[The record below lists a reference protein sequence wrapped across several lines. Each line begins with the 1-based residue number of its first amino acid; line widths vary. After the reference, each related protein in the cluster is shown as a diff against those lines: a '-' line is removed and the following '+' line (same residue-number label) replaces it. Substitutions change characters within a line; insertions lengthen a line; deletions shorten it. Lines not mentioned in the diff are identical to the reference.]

1 MNALYMTSHKPTS
14 VRNRHWYIRT
24 AGEPHSR
31 MAISRSAKQ
40 TEEKFLEDLVVYEV
54 YNVLHALALEYS
66 SLISSNLIGE

>member
-1 MNALYMTSHKPTS
+1 
-14 VRNRHWYIRT
+14 
-24 AGEPHSR
+24 

>member
-14 VRNRHWYIRT
+14 VGNRAGYIRT
-24 AGEPHSR
+24 AGGPHSR

-54 YNVLHALALEYS
+54 YQCITCASIRVQFTYF
-66 SLISSNLIGE
+66 